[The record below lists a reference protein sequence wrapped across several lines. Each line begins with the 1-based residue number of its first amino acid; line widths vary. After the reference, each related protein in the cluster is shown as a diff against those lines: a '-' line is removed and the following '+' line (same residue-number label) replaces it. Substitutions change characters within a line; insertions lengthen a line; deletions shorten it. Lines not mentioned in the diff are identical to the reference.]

1 MGTASRLHLQC
12 NQLRN
17 KYERYIS
24 IISVDALN
32 YHRSMT
38 EHSRIRALALVST
51 PRLGAK
57 AMKQE

>member
-38 EHSRIRALALVST
+38 ERLP
-51 PRLGAK
+51 PRGW
-57 AMKQE
+57 